1 QILGEHGKEVLYLK
15 KRMGFV
21 KLALRNDI
29 PLVPVYVFGANDVFR
44 TSTFLRNARL
54 ALVKRLR
61 VALPLFWGRFGL
73 PIPIEVPLRVVFGAP
88 LSFGN
93 NSNGSGAKK
102 KASTGKGE
110 LREVSDEELTEAHGA
125 YMDALKRLFDENKAK
140 FGYADRELCV
150 Y

>member
-1 QILGEHGKEVLYLK
+1 
-15 KRMGFV
+15 
-21 KLALRNDI
+21 
-29 PLVPVYVFGANDVFR
+29 P
-44 TSTFLRNARL
+44 
-54 ALVKRLR
+54 
-61 VALPLFWGRFGL
+61 LPLFWGRFGL

-93 NSNGSGAKK
+93 NK
-102 KASTGKGE
+102 
-110 LREVSDEELTEAHGA
+110 VSDEELREAHGA